1 MAGRDAQART
11 ASSWTVEQWLRYW
24 LSTRTSIRPTTRL
37 HYTRDVERYLI
48 PHLGAWRLAELN
60 KHRLDAAF
68 AQIAASS
75 NAKGKPQ
82 TATVLHHLRVTL
94 RAALNLAVREGV
106 IASNPVRRLEL
117 PPCPKPVPLV
127 WTDARIEHWR
137 ATGEHPSVAV
147 WTAELLAAFLDAVST
162 MGCSRCGG

>member
-1 MAGRDAQART
+1 M
-11 ASSWTVEQWLRYW
+11 EQWLRYW